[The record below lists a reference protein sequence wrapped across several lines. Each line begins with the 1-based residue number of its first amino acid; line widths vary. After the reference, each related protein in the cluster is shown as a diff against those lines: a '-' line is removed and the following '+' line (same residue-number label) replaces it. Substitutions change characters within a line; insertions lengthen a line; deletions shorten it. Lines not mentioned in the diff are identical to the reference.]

1 MASTLPEQRKRDGP
15 QYREGYK
22 MRHLFAGAP
31 AHEVHIPFFPALS
44 ALFVMGVRLVGLHIG
59 LLMEARE
66 PRAGDFTETLPC
78 PVVVLYGVVHG
89 QGIHILLFQERDGVH
104 KLPLGGTDLFQVCD
118 LSFIRRGT
126 GMQLSLSCAV
136 PCRSRSCGYRRSATP
151 RHLPL

>member
-1 MASTLPEQRKRDGP
+1 MRSEHGQHLPGTAETDGP

-44 ALFVMGVRLVGLHIG
+44 ALFVMGVRLVGLRIG
-59 LLMEARE
+59 LLMEARD
-66 PRAGDFTETLPC
+66 PRAGDFAETLPC

-118 LSFIRRGT
+118 LSFIRRAQG
-126 GMQLSLSCAV
+126 
-136 PCRSRSCGYRRSATP
+136 CGF
-151 RHLPL
+151 L